1 MANSTDPGEKPEPT
15 MDAPPDDG
23 PGGPADMIER
33 DDEEAPPAVADQ
45 PRSAQ
50 VEDEHVPDEIEESE
64 EKDKDVDED
73 EKNVEEGTE
82 EPA

>member
-1 MANSTDPGEKPEPT
+1 VASSQDPGERPEPK

-23 PGGPADMIER
+23 PGGPADMVH
-33 DDEEAPPAVADQ
+33 DEENPPEVADQ

-50 VEDEHVPDEIEESE
+50 VEEENVPDEIEEPE

-73 EKNVEEGTE
+73 EKNVDEGTE